1 MIDLHLH
8 TTASDGRLAPAEL
21 VSAVAAAGGR
31 VMAVTDHDTVAACAE
46 VAELAA
52 ARGMTTVT
60 GIEIT
65 AVEEGRDVHVLAYG
79 FRADDPAFLTFLTA
93 QLAARR
99 ERTARIGARLAE
111 LGAPIDVD
119 AVIASVPTGRSVGR
133 PHIARALVAA
143 GHVRSI
149 TEAFDR
155 WLGGG
160 CPAFVARDGA
170 DVRSVVDVVSRAGGI
185 ASLAHP
191 GKAGVDAR
199 LRAFVD
205 AGLPA
210 IEVYHPDHAPALR
223 DRYRRFAESHELLM
237 TGGSDYH
244 GEPEQHRSP
253 GCARVPDGVWAAL
266 SARLEPRA

>member
-1 MIDLHLH
+1 
-8 TTASDGRLAPAEL
+8 
-21 VSAVAAAGGR
+21 
-31 VMAVTDHDTVAACAE
+31 MAVTDHDTVAACAE

-119 AVIASVPTGRSVGR
+119 EVIASVPTGRSVGR

-170 DVRSVVDVVSRAGGI
+170 DVRSVVEVVSRAGGI

>member
-1 MIDLHLH
+1 MTDLHLH
-8 TTASDGRLAPAEL
+8 TTASDGRLSPAEL
-21 VSAVAAAGGR
+21 VAAVASAGVR
-31 VMAVTDHDTVAACAE
+31 VMAVTDHDTVAAVPE
-46 VAELAA
+46 VAACAA
-52 ARGMTTVT
+52 AAGIQAIP

-79 FRADDPAFLTFLTA
+79 FRVDDAEFLTFLDT

-99 ERTARIGARLAE
+99 DRTARIGARLAE
-111 LGAPIDVD
+111 LGVAIDVD
-119 AVIASVPTGRSVGR
+119 EVIASVPHGRSVGR

-143 GHVRSI
+143 GHVRSVS
-149 TEAFDR
+149 EAFER

-160 CPAFVARDGA
+160 CPAFVAREGA
-170 DVRSVVDVVSRAGGI
+170 SVARVVEVVGRAGGV

-210 IEVYHPDHAPALR
+210 IEVFHPDHPLALR
-223 DRYRRFAESHELLM
+223 DRYRRFAESHGLLL
-237 TGGSDYH
+237 TGGSDFH
-244 GEPEQHRSP
+244 GEPEHDRIP
-253 GCARVPDGVWAAL
+253 GCARVPDSVWAAL
-266 SARLEPRA
+266 SARLA

>member
-8 TTASDGRLAPAEL
+8 TTASDGRLAPVDL
-21 VSAVAAAGGR
+21 VAAVAAAGGR
-31 VMAVTDHDTVAACAE
+31 VLAVTDHDTVAACAE
-46 VAELAA
+46 VAEHAA
-52 ARGMTTVT
+52 AHGMTTVT

-79 FRADDPAFLTFLTA
+79 FRADDPALQTFLTA

-111 LGAPIDVD
+111 LGVPIDVD
-119 AVIASVPTGRSVGR
+119 EVIASVPTGRSVGR
-133 PHIARALVAA
+133 PHIARALLAA
-143 GHVRSI
+143 GHVRSVA
-149 TEAFDR
+149 EAFER

-170 DVRSVVDVVSRAGGI
+170 DVKSVVDVVSRAGGI

-199 LRAFVD
+199 LRAFVA

-210 IEVYHPDHAPALR
+210 IEVFHPDHSLAVR
-223 DRYRRFAESHELLM
+223 DRYQRFAESHGLLM
-237 TGGSDYH
+237 TGGSDFH

-253 GCARVPDGVWAAL
+253 GCARVPESVWAAL
-266 SARLEPRA
+266 SARLESHL

>member
-1 MIDLHLH
+1 VTDLHLH
-8 TTASDGRLAPAEL
+8 TTASDGRSTPEEL
-21 VSAVAAAGGR
+21 VAAVAAAGVR
-31 VMAVTDHDTVAACAE
+31 VMAVTDHDTVAA
-46 VAELAA
+46 VADVAALAS
-52 ARGMTTVT
+52 ARGMTTLT

-79 FRADDPAFLTFLTA
+79 FRADDPALLTFLTA

-99 ERTARIGARLAE
+99 ERTVRIGARLAE
-111 LGAPIDVD
+111 LGAPVDID
-119 AVIASVPTGRSVGR
+119 AVMASVPTGRSVGR

-143 GHVRSI
+143 GHVRSVA
-149 TEAFDR
+149 EAFDR
-155 WLGGG
+155 WLSGG
-160 CPAFVARDGA
+160 CPAFVAREGA
-170 DVRSVVDVVSRAGGI
+170 SVASVVGVVSGAGGV

-210 IEVYHPDHAPALR
+210 IEVFHPDHPPALR
-223 DRYRRFAESHELLM
+223 ERYREFAESHGLLM

-244 GEPEQHRSP
+244 GEPEQHRTP
-253 GCARVPDGVWAAL
+253 GCARVPDEVWAAL
-266 SARLEPRA
+266 SARLG